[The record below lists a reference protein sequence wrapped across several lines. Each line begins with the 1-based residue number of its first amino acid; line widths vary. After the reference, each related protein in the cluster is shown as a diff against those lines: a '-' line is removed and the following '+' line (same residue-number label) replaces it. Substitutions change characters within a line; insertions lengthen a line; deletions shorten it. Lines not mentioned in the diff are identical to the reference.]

1 MHGRPRP
8 PKDQP
13 ADHEREKAAH
23 KRVCFAGSL
32 WNVWIGRIH
41 VLQLCFHCRSTAW
54 QTLRAGAV
62 QLALF
67 SRLCIE
73 VLARRAAQRYD
84 EESLALASALL
95 EQNPEVYTAWNFRRE
110 ALQQALK
117 VQLLCLA

>member
-1 MHGRPRP
+1 MP
-8 PKDQP
+8 PLSVHSM
-13 ADHEREKAAH
+13 AN
-23 KRVCFAGSL
+23 VC
-32 WNVWIGRIH
+32 
-41 VLQLCFHCRSTAW
+41 C
-54 QTLRAGAV
+54 AGAV
-62 QLALF
+62 QLALL
-67 SRLCIE
+67 SRLCNE